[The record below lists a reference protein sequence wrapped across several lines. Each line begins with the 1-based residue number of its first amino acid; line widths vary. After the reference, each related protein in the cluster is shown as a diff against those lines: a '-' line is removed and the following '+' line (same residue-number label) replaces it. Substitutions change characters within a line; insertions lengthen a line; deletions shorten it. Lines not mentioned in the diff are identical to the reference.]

1 MLFICF
7 IYFLGL
13 TLFIL
18 SSTCFLKIFKDTL
31 HIMLRYAKFSA
42 NIFWGITSLVKKYYF
57 MSVKFACFIF
67 WHLSQIYKEKDGN
80 GKSILCQV
88 VYYMQTQLWFITQVR
103 LLLLLLAGTRL
114 YVNLRSYVKVAERPK
129 YIEMRG
135 VLRLLH
141 STVLHYRII
150 CSICCKPPSMES
162 KAVLFIVTV
171 THTSYYNADCIIKIV
186 LNHRNIVKRLP
197 LIFICLTCC
206 CTTSFGPLRCSVCW
220 TSTTCNQ
227 AVSKS
232 NGPWCP
238 TQTHTNTESQ
248 HYHGCVHILP
258 GLLYSSC

>member
-1 MLFICF
+1 MP
-7 IYFLGL
+7 
-13 TLFIL
+13 
-18 SSTCFLKIFKDTL
+18 
-31 HIMLRYAKFSA
+31 
-42 NIFWGITSLVKKYYF
+42 NI
-57 MSVKFACFIF
+57 
-67 WHLSQIYKEKDGN
+67 
-80 GKSILCQV
+80 
-88 VYYMQTQLWFITQVR
+88 QTNLWNC
-103 LLLLLLAGTRL
+103 AGTRL

-129 YIEMRG
+129 YIETRD
-135 VLRLLH
+135 VSRLLH
-141 STVLHYRII
+141 STVLHYRIT

-162 KAVLFIVTV
+162 KAEKECCSVYSQSN
-171 THTSYYNADCIIKIV
+171 THTRYYNADCIIKSV
-186 LNHRNIVKRLP
+186 LNHRNTVKLLL

-206 CTTSFGPLRCSVCW
+206 CTTSFGPLRCSACW